1 MSLQTGDIVRIVAT
15 LLWTDGNV
23 MQNVFNAVLTGA
35 GGPWDESDIIDDAL
49 DWLQN
54 MYATITTVVSDTVDG
69 SAVTGYVYDA
79 IDDDWDEFESDNWTF
94 NPSNAT
100 GELPRGAAGLLNA
113 KTTDPD
119 VSGKKYLGGFA
130 EGSLAL
136 GLWGAAT
143 VADMVDFGGE
153 WVIPFVGVV
162 SGADWTPGIWSP
174 TRTVFLPSSLVV
186 VIPTIPAYQ
195 RRRKRGVGI

>member
-1 MSLQTGDIVRIVAT
+1 MTLSTGDIVKIVST

-35 GGPWDESDIIDDAL
+35 GGPWDEADIIDDSL
-49 DWLQN
+49 VWLAD
-54 MYATITTVVSDTVDG
+54 MFGEITTVVSDTVDG
-69 SAVTGYVYDA
+69 SSSEGYVYDA
-79 IDDDWDEFESDNWTF
+79 IDDDWDQFETDNWTF

-100 GELPRGAAGLLNA
+100 GELPRGAAALLNA

-119 VSGKKYLGGFA
+119 VNGKKYLGGFA

-143 VADMVDFGGE
+143 VADLVDFGAG
-153 WVIPFVGVV
+153 WVIPFVGAT

-174 TRTVFLPSSLVV
+174 TRTVFLPSNLVV
-186 VIPTIPAYQ
+186 TIPTIPAYQ